1 MDHEIK
7 YVNGKYGI
15 TFILRTDDGIG
26 PSAIFAEMIYE
37 GVNGGQLEQVSAFG
51 TTSVD
56 DEVNAAM
63 YDGIPAAN
71 YDKDQ
76 DSWFMDEFAGTEA
89 SVLVLN
95 ESPNFY
101 EIDSGTPPG
110 ETHEDL
116 AHAYIV
122 CTGDVAY
129 TGRVARAQ
137 WWNVVGVVDVP
148 PPGDANRDDYVDGL
162 DYVVWSNNY
171 LQTDVG
177 WEGSDFNGDGIADGL
192 DYVLWSNFY
201 SPQPGGVVPEPTCL
215 LLLAVGGLASLRRG
229 RRR

>member
-1 MDHEIK
+1 M
-7 YVNGKYGI
+7 
-15 TFILRTDDGIG
+15 
-26 PSAIFAEMIYE
+26 
-37 GVNGGQLEQVSAFG
+37 SAFG

-56 DEVNAAM
+56 NEANAAM

-76 DSWFMDEFAGTEA
+76 DSWFMDEFAGTNA

-101 EIDSGTPPG
+101 EIESGTPPG
-110 ETHEDL
+110 ETYGDL

-129 TGRVARAQ
+129 TGQVARAQ
-137 WWNVVGVVDVP
+137 WWNVVGVLEVP
-148 PPGDANRDDYVDGL
+148 PPGDANWDDYVDGL

-171 LQTDVG
+171 QQTGAG
-177 WEGSDFNGDGIADGL
+177 WDGADYNGDGTTDGL

-201 SPQPGGVVPEPTCL
+201 SPQPGGVVPEPACGVL
-215 LLLAVGGLASLRRG
+215 LVLGILALRR
-229 RRR
+229 RRA